1 MSSHY
6 ARLDVPLAVTHLVKQ
21 STIYPMVEGS
31 NLAAPVIGNTFTK
44 IQKVCT
50 KLGQSGQSGQS
61 GESGE
66 SGQSGATREIRE
78 ILAITQMSS
87 NL

>member
-6 ARLDVPLAVTHLVKQ
+6 ARLNVPLAVAHLVSQ

-31 NLAAPVIGNTFTK
+31 NPAVPVTGK
-44 IQKVCT
+44 YRRVCT

-61 GESGE
+61 WQSWQLGQLGKSGKF
-66 SGQSGATREIRE
+66 SQ
-78 ILAITQMSS
+78 LPK
-87 NL
+87 